1 MNRSYRAVHKYPAD
15 KRNPNVKREPHK
27 IYLSLSRLR
36 RQLSRQREPF
46 AATFQHLPKKQ
57 HQPLVEIN
65 GWLVLFYF
73 KIILVSPG
81 LRAGRIDA
89 IFLCESS

>member
-46 AATFQHLPKKQ
+46 AATFQHSPKNNTNHSSKSTG
-57 HQPLVEIN
+57 
-65 GWLVLFYF
+65 GWCFFISKLFLF
-73 KIILVSPG
+73 RRG
-81 LRAGRIDA
+81 
-89 IFLCESS
+89 